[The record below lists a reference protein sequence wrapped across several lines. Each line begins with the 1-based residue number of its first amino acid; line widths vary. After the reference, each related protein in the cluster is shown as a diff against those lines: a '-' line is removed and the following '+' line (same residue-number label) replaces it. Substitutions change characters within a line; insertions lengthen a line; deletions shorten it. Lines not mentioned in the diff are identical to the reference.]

1 MPAPQT
7 APQRVGSVL
16 EKSMPESLTAC
27 TPAATPYCM
36 KSSMRRASFGEMY
49 WLTSKSRTD
58 PPMRTGNADTS
69 KRVTGPMPLS
79 PRRMASQAAFT
90 VLPTGDTTPR
100 PVTTIRRLLIRYL
113 YGALSNQDLLRRSL
127 M

>member
-1 MPAPQT
+1 MLMMVAGTKNGEILRGLIAFRYSLYSASMVPRPPMPAPQT

-16 EKSMPESLTAC
+16 EKSRPESLTAC
-27 TPAATPYCM
+27 
-36 KSSMRRASFGEMY
+36 
-49 WLTSKSRTD
+49 
-58 PPMRTGNADTS
+58 
-69 KRVTGPMPLS
+69 
-79 PRRMASQAAFT
+79 T